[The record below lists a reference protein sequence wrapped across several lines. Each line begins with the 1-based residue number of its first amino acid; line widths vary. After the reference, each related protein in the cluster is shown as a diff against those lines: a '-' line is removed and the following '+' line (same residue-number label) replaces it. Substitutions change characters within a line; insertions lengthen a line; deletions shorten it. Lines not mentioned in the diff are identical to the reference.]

1 LPIEKEKEDTMNT
14 KLNILTA
21 VIISLLL
28 GFQYFVSLNSQ
39 QSLPSEE
46 WSRSFESTTDAGN
59 YALMKSVP
67 TESGYA
73 TSLLDFDKMDL
84 LTCSEDLQC
93 NQVWSNSELN
103 PYKNT
108 WSDGETSYFIKEDSL
123 ILSTSSGEK
132 TIAENVENFSK
143 SDETL
148 MYWHKDQQVV
158 IQRKDH
164 EPIVYTTEYPIYT
177 GSIANEQIFIVTK
190 TANNN
195 EFKVINGKNEFK
207 ELFNFPVKSNEN
219 IISMSFTYE
228 EDTGGRILLDTEI
241 KSGDTRTKILRNLP
255 FDLSENQTPSF
266 TKLEFFDKE
275 TRAEL
280 FDIRSPFLFQGENGS
295 SITFSAHMYDKFGDK
310 VNKIFSG
317 NYIDSPIEVSAVT
330 KKGDFFIKPTFL
342 NDQTIAYFRLN
353 GNEKKLMY
361 SSSTDEKITESGTIL
376 EGDFKEAFYALI
388 SLLFVGMIL
397 LLLSFTWLVPGLGIG
412 FGTLAF
418 LQKLHKPYAFVAS
431 LYVTVIALV
440 ITQLILFATVLHPE
454 KIVLK
459 APYLTEN
466 WQVFLVIILAGI
478 GCILPLL
485 LSRTKVTDDN
495 CNVLILKITGLNLS
509 ISFLVLGPY
518 FI

>member
-1 LPIEKEKEDTMNT
+1 MKT
-14 KLNILTA
+14 KLKILTT

-28 GFQYFVSLNSQ
+28 GFQFFVSLKSQ
-39 QSLPSEE
+39 QSLPSAE
-46 WSRSFESTTDAGN
+46 WSRSFNSNVDVGK

-84 LTCSEDLQC
+84 LTCSEDLEC

-123 ILSTSSGEK
+123 IHSTSNGEK

-143 SDETL
+143 SDGTL
-148 MYWHKDQQVV
+148 MYWLKDQQVV
-158 IQRKDH
+158 IQRESH
-164 EPIVYTTEYPIYT
+164 QPIVYTAEYPIYT
-177 GSIANEQIFIVTK
+177 GIVANEQIFIVTK

-195 EFKVINGKNEFK
+195 EFKLITENNEFK
-207 ELFNFPVKSNEN
+207 ELFTFPVKSNEN
-219 IISMSFTYE
+219 IISMSFTYDE
-228 EDTGGRILLDTEI
+228 ETGGQILLDTEI
-241 KSGDTRTKILRNLP
+241 KSGDTRTKVLRNLP
-255 FDLSENQTPSF
+255 FDLSEDQSPSF

-275 TRAEL
+275 SGAEL
-280 FDIRSPFLFQGENGS
+280 FDIRAPFLYQGKNGS
-295 SITFSAHMYDKFGDK
+295 HITFSAHMYDKYGDK

-317 NYIDSPIEVSAVT
+317 NYPDSPTEVSAVT
-330 KKGDFFIKPTFL
+330 KKGDLFIKPTFL
-342 NDQTIAYFRLN
+342 NEQTIAYFKLN
-353 GNEKKLMY
+353 GNERTLMY
-361 SSSTDEKITESGTIL
+361 SSSTDEKITESGTIQ
-376 EGDFKEAFYALI
+376 EGDLKEALYALI
-388 SLLFVGMIL
+388 GLLFVGMIL

-412 FGTLAF
+412 FGTLTF
-418 LQKLHKPYAFVAS
+418 LQKLHKPYAFVVS

-466 WQVFLVIILAGI
+466 WHVFLVVILAGI

-485 LSRTKVTDDN
+485 LSRTKVTDEN
-495 CNVLILKITGLNLS
+495 GNVLILQITGLNLS
-509 ISFLVLGPY
+509 ILFLVLGPY
-518 FI
+518 FY

>member
-1 LPIEKEKEDTMNT
+1 MYT

-28 GFQYFVSLNSQ
+28 GFQFFVSLKSQ
-39 QSLPSEE
+39 QSLPSAE
-46 WSRSFESTTDAGN
+46 WSRSFESTVDAGN
-59 YALMKSVP
+59 YALLRSVP

-73 TSLLDFDKMDL
+73 TSLLDFDKIDL
-84 LTCSEDLQC
+84 LTCSEDLLC

-108 WSDGETSYFIKEDSL
+108 WSDGENSYFIKEDSL
-123 ILSTSSGEK
+123 IHSTLNGEK

-148 MYWHKDQQVV
+148 MYWLKDQQVV

-164 EPIVYTTEYPIYT
+164 EPIVYTAEYPIYT
-177 GSIANEQIFIVTK
+177 GIVVNEQIFIVTK

-195 EFKVINGKNEFK
+195 EFKVMNGMNEFK
-207 ELFNFPVKSNEN
+207 ELFNFLVKSNEN
-219 IISMSFTYE
+219 IISMSFTYD

-241 KSGDTRTKILRNLP
+241 KSGDTRTKVLRILP

-275 TRAEL
+275 SGAEL
-280 FDIRSPFLFQGENGS
+280 FDIRAPYLHQGENGS

-330 KKGDFFIKPTFL
+330 KKGDLFIKPTFL
-342 NDQTIAYFRLN
+342 NDQMIAYFRLN

-361 SSSTDEKITESGTIL
+361 SSSTDEKLTESGTIL
-376 EGDFKEAFYALI
+376 EGDLKEAFYALI
-388 SLLFVGMIL
+388 SLLFVGLIL
-397 LLLSFTWLVPGLGIG
+397 LLLSFTWLVPGLGLG

-418 LQKLHKPYAFVAS
+418 LQKLHKPYAFVVS
-431 LYVTVIALV
+431 LYVTVLALV

-454 KIVLK
+454 KIILK

-466 WQVFLVIILAGI
+466 WHVFLVVILAGI

-509 ISFLVLGPY
+509 ILFIVLGPY
-518 FI
+518 FY